1 MINTLLGFAE
11 FGGSIDV
18 ARLLVRIALDLLFT
32 IVVVRLVYFRLYR
45 RRDMVFTHYL
55 LNVVTFALCFL
66 LSNVRLEVGL
76 GFGLFAVFQMFRY
89 RTTAVEIR
97 DLTYLFV
104 VMGLGLLNSMATER
118 ISLVDLLIM
127 NSLIV
132 GAVVVTETRGREES
146 RPVVYDRLDLLGPG
160 TEAEV
165 LKDLRART
173 KLPVA
178 RYDLVR
184 LDLLRDTAEITIHYP
199 PAKRRATPPAVDTP

>member
-32 IVVVRLVYFRLYR
+32 IVVVRFVYFRLYR

-55 LNVVTFALCFL
+55 LNIVTFALCFL

-146 RPVVYDRLDLLGPG
+146 RPVVYDRLDLLGLG
-160 TEAEV
+160 NEAEV

-184 LDLLRDTAEITIHYP
+184 LDLMRDTAEITIHYP
-199 PAKRRATPPAVDTP
+199 PAKRRATVS

>member
-55 LNVVTFALCFL
+55 LNIVTFALCFL

>member
-32 IVVVRLVYFRLYR
+32 VVVVRFVYFRLYR

-55 LNVVTFALCFL
+55 LNIVTFALCFL

-132 GAVVVTETRGREES
+132 GAVIVTETRGREES
-146 RPVVYDRLDLLGPG
+146 RPVVYDRLDLLGLG
-160 TEAEV
+160 NEAEV

-173 KLPVA
+173 NLPVA

-184 LDLLRDTAEITIHYP
+184 LDLMRDTAEITIHYP
-199 PAKRRATPPAVDTP
+199 PAKRRATPPAADTP

>member
-1 MINTLLGFAE
+1 
-11 FGGSIDV
+11 
-18 ARLLVRIALDLLFT
+18 
-32 IVVVRLVYFRLYR
+32 
-45 RRDMVFTHYL
+45 
-55 LNVVTFALCFL
+55 
-66 LSNVRLEVGL
+66 
-76 GFGLFAVFQMFRY
+76 
-89 RTTAVEIR
+89 
-97 DLTYLFV
+97 
-104 VMGLGLLNSMATER
+104 MGLGLLNSMATER

-160 TEAEV
+160 NEAEV

-184 LDLLRDTAEITIHYP
+184 LDLMRDTAEITIHYP
-199 PAKRRATPPAVDTP
+199 PAKRRATPPAADTP